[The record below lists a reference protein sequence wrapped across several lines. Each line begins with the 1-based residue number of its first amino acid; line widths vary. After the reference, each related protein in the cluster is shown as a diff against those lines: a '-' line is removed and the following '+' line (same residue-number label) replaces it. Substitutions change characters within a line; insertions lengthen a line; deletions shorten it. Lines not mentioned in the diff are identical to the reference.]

1 MLLIQAR
8 LINLV
13 SVIANKLVPSEDCA
27 LLAVFYRTSTCLL
40 FPWDCTVVHCYSND
54 NQYQNSVKDHSSYRL
69 TVWSFRTKLVPSGD
83 CICGCNLQ
91 DQHYF
96 FSFTVV
102 VLLCTPIPMAFKM
115 ELPEDIMVS
124 FGPNWYPV

>member
-54 NQYQNSVKDHSSYRL
+54 NQLKIIPHTGLLYGLSGPNWYQVEIAFVAVIYR
-69 TVWSFRTKLVPSGD
+69 TST
-83 CICGCNLQ
+83 I
-91 DQHYF
+91 F
-96 FSFTVV
+96 FPFTVV
-102 VLLCTPIPMAFKM
+102 VLVL
-115 ELPEDIMVS
+115 
-124 FGPNWYPV
+124 